1 MTGVQTCALPIYDVT
16 KKSKIK
22 KFYESNKILIFSSIL
37 ILIISFGSLSF
48 YLESKESKKILLS
61 ENYVQ
66 AKFYLENGNKSEALN
81 TLKKV
86 IFANDSTYSTLSFF
100 LILNQNLISDYK
112 EISILYDHLL
122 ENNKF
127 EKELRNL
134 LIYKKALFS
143 SNFVNESKLLETI
156 KPLLN
161 TDTLWKPHALL
172 LLGDYFMSKGENIKA
187 REFYQQILSINNLH
201 KNLYD
206 QAKSQLV
213 IIAHE

>member
-1 MTGVQTCALPIYDVT
+1 MAENLFEAQYDLT
-16 KKSKIK
+16 KKSRIK
-22 KFYESNKILIFSSIL
+22 KFYESNKIFIFSFIL
-37 ILIISFGSLSF
+37 ILIILFGSFSF
-48 YLESKESKKILLS
+48 YLENQERKKILLS
-61 ENYVQ
+61 ENYIQ
-66 AKFYLENGNKSEALN
+66 AKIYLENGNKNEALN

-112 EISILYDHLL
+112 EISALYDYLL
-122 ENNKF
+122 ENNNF

-134 LIYKKALFS
+134 LIYKKSLFS
-143 SNFVNESKLLETI
+143 SNSVSETELLETI

-187 REFYQQILSINNLH
+187 REFYQQILSMNNLH
-201 KNLYD
+201 KDLYD

-213 IIAHE
+213 IINHE

>member
-1 MTGVQTCALPIYDVT
+1 MSENLFEAQYDLT
-16 KKSKIK
+16 KKSRIK
-22 KFYESNKILIFSSIL
+22 KFYESNKIFIFSLIL
-37 ILIISFGSLSF
+37 ILIILFGSLSF
-48 YLESKESKKILLS
+48 YLENQERKKILLS
-61 ENYVQ
+61 ENYIQ
-66 AKFYLENGNKSEALN
+66 AKIYLENGNNNEALN

-112 EISILYDHLL
+112 EISALYDHLL
-122 ENNKF
+122 ENNNF

-134 LIYKKALFS
+134 LIYKKSLFS
-143 SNFVNESKLLETI
+143 SNFVSETELLETI

-187 REFYQQILSINNLH
+187 REFYQQILTMNNLH
-201 KNLYD
+201 KDLYD
-206 QAKSQLV
+206 QARSQLV
-213 IIAHE
+213 IINHE

>member
-1 MTGVQTCALPIYDVT
+1 MPENLFETQYDVT
-16 KKSKIK
+16 KKSRIK

-37 ILIISFGSLSF
+37 ILIILFGSLSF
-48 YLESKESKKILLS
+48 YLENQERKKILLS
-61 ENYVQ
+61 ENYIQ
-66 AKFYLENGNKSEALN
+66 AKIYLENGNKNEALN

-86 IFANDSTYSTLSFF
+86 IFANDPTYSTLSFF

-112 EISILYDHLL
+112 EISALYDHLL

-127 EKELRNL
+127 EEELRNL

-201 KNLYD
+201 KDLYD
-206 QAKSQLV
+206 QARSQLV
-213 IIAHE
+213 IINHE

>member
-1 MTGVQTCALPIYDVT
+1 MPENFFETQYDVT

-22 KFYESNKILIFSSIL
+22 KFYESNKIFIFSLIL
-37 ILIISFGSLSF
+37 ILIILFGSLSF
-48 YLESKESKKILLS
+48 YLENQERKKILLS
-61 ENYVQ
+61 ENYIQ
-66 AKFYLENGNKSEALN
+66 AKIYLENGNNNEALN

-112 EISILYDHLL
+112 EISALYDHLL
-122 ENNKF
+122 ENNNF

-134 LIYKKALFS
+134 LIYKKSLFS
-143 SNFVNESKLLETI
+143 SNFVSETELLETI

-172 LLGDYFMSKGENIKA
+172 LLGDYFMSKGENIKS
-187 REFYQQILSINNLH
+187 REFYQQILSMNNLH
-201 KNLYD
+201 KDLYD
-206 QAKSQLV
+206 QAKSQLA
-213 IIAHE
+213 IINHE

>member
-1 MTGVQTCALPIYDVT
+1 MAENFFEAQYDVT

-61 ENYVQ
+61 ENYIQ

-134 LIYKKALFS
+134 LIYKKALFI
-143 SNFVNESKLLETI
+143 SNSIIESELLETI

-187 REFYQQILSINNLH
+187 IEFYQQILSINNLH
-201 KNLYD
+201 KDLYN

-213 IIAHE
+213 IITHE

>member
-1 MTGVQTCALPIYDVT
+1 MAENIFEAQYDLT
-16 KKSKIK
+16 KKSRIK
-22 KFYESNKILIFSSIL
+22 KFYESNKIFIFSLIL
-37 ILIISFGSLSF
+37 ILIILFGSLSF
-48 YLESKESKKILLS
+48 YLENQERKKILLS
-61 ENYVQ
+61 ENYIQ
-66 AKFYLENGNKSEALN
+66 AKIYLENGNNNEALN

-112 EISILYDHLL
+112 EISALYDHLL
-122 ENNKF
+122 ENNNF

-134 LIYKKALFS
+134 LIYKKSLFS
-143 SNFVNESKLLETI
+143 SNSVSETELLETI

-172 LLGDYFMSKGENIKA
+172 LLGDYFISKGENIKA
-187 REFYQQILSINNLH
+187 REFYQQILSMNNLH
-201 KNLYD
+201 KDLYD

-213 IIAHE
+213 IINHE

>member
-1 MTGVQTCALPIYDVT
+1 MAENLFEAQYDLT
-16 KKSKIK
+16 KKSRIK
-22 KFYESNKILIFSSIL
+22 KFYESNKIFIFSFIL
-37 ILIISFGSLSF
+37 ILIILFGSFSF
-48 YLESKESKKILLS
+48 YLENQERKKILLS
-61 ENYVQ
+61 ENYIQ
-66 AKFYLENGNKSEALN
+66 AKIYLENGNKNEALN

-112 EISILYDHLL
+112 EISALYDHLL
-122 ENNKF
+122 ENNNF

-134 LIYKKALFS
+134 LIYKKSLSS
-143 SNFVNESKLLETI
+143 SNSLSETELLETI

-201 KNLYD
+201 KDLYD
-206 QAKSQLV
+206 QARSQLV
-213 IIAHE
+213 IINHE

>member
-1 MTGVQTCALPIYDVT
+1 MIR
-16 KKSKIK
+16 KI
-22 KFYESNKILIFSSIL
+22 F
-37 ILIISFGSLSF
+37 
-48 YLESKESKKILLS
+48 LENQERKKILLS
-61 ENYVQ
+61 ENYIQ
-66 AKFYLENGNKSEALN
+66 AKIYLENGNKNEALN

-86 IFANDSTYSTLSFF
+86 IFANDPTYSTLSFF

-112 EISILYDHLL
+112 EISALYDHLL

-172 LLGDYFMSKGENIKA
+172 LLGGYFMSKGENIKA

-201 KNLYD
+201 KDLYD
-206 QAKSQLV
+206 QARSQLV
-213 IIAHE
+213 IINHE

>member
-1 MTGVQTCALPIYDVT
+1 MADNFFETQYDLT

-22 KFYESNKILIFSSIL
+22 KFYESNKIFIFSLIL
-37 ILIISFGSLSF
+37 ILIILFGSLIF
-48 YLESKESKKILLS
+48 YLENQERKKILLS
-61 ENYVQ
+61 ENYIQ
-66 AKFYLENGNKSEALN
+66 AKIYLEKGNNNEALN

-112 EISILYDHLL
+112 EISALYDHLL
-122 ENNKF
+122 ENNNF

-134 LIYKKALFS
+134 LIYKKSLFS
-143 SNFVNESKLLETI
+143 SNSVSETELLETI

-172 LLGDYFMSKGENIKA
+172 LLGDYFMSKGENIKS
-187 REFYQQILSINNLH
+187 REFYQQILSMNNLH
-201 KNLYD
+201 KDLYD
-206 QAKSQLV
+206 QAKSQLA
-213 IIAHE
+213 IINHE

>member
-1 MTGVQTCALPIYDVT
+1 MAENFFEAQYDVT
-16 KKSKIK
+16 KRSKIK

-112 EISILYDHLL
+112 EISVLYDHLL

-127 EKELRNL
+127 VKELRNL
-134 LIYKKALFS
+134 LIYKKALFI
-143 SNFVNESKLLETI
+143 SNSIIESELLETI

-187 REFYQQILSINNLH
+187 IEFYQQILSINNLH
-201 KNLYD
+201 KDLYN

-213 IIAHE
+213 IITHE

>member
-1 MTGVQTCALPIYDVT
+1 MAENIFEAQYDLT
-16 KKSKIK
+16 KKSRIRR
-22 KFYESNKILIFSSIL
+22 FYESNKIFIFSFIL
-37 ILIISFGSLSF
+37 ILIIILGSFIF
-48 YLESKESKKILLS
+48 YLEKQERKKILLS
-61 ENYVQ
+61 ENYIQ
-66 AKFYLENGNKSEALN
+66 AKIYLENGNNNEALN

-112 EISILYDHLL
+112 EISALYDHLL
-122 ENNKF
+122 ENNNF

-134 LIYKKALFS
+134 LIYKKSLFS
-143 SNFVNESKLLETI
+143 SNFVSETELLETI

-187 REFYQQILSINNLH
+187 REFYQQILSMNNLH
-201 KNLYD
+201 KDLYV

-213 IIAHE
+213 IINHE

>member
-1 MTGVQTCALPIYDVT
+1 MPENIFETQYDLT
-16 KKSKIK
+16 KKSRIK

-37 ILIISFGSLSF
+37 ILIILFGSLSF
-48 YLESKESKKILLS
+48 YLENQERKKILLS
-61 ENYVQ
+61 ENYIQ
-66 AKFYLENGNKSEALN
+66 AKIYLENGNKNEALN

-86 IFANDSTYSTLSFF
+86 IFANDPTYSTLSFF

-112 EISILYDHLL
+112 EISALYDHLL

-134 LIYKKALFS
+134 LVYKKALFT

-201 KNLYD
+201 KDLYNH
-206 QAKSQLV
+206 ARCQLA
-213 IIAHE
+213 IISNE

>member
-1 MTGVQTCALPIYDVT
+1 MPENLFETQYDVT
-16 KKSKIK
+16 KKSRIK

-37 ILIISFGSLSF
+37 ILIILFGSLSF
-48 YLESKESKKILLS
+48 YLEKQERKKILLS
-61 ENYVQ
+61 ENYIQ
-66 AKFYLENGNKSEALN
+66 AKIYLENGNKNEALN

-86 IFANDSTYSTLSFF
+86 IFANDPTYSTLSFF

-112 EISILYDHLL
+112 EISALYDHLL

-127 EKELRNL
+127 EEELRNL

-201 KNLYD
+201 KDLYD
-206 QAKSQLV
+206 QARSQLV
-213 IIAHE
+213 IINHE

>member
-1 MTGVQTCALPIYDVT
+1 MSENFFEAQYDLT

-112 EISILYDHLL
+112 EISALYDHLL
-122 ENNKF
+122 ENNNF

-134 LIYKKALFS
+134 LIYKKSLFS
-143 SNFVNESKLLETI
+143 SNSVSETELLETI

-187 REFYQQILSINNLH
+187 REFYQQILSMNNLH
-201 KNLYD
+201 KDLYD

-213 IIAHE
+213 IINHE